1 MRLPSPLIRSG
12 EANNAVGNAVLAPS
26 RYNLARLIVN
36 FDSTPSFGKS
46 TNDFFLLTIS
56 VLMIHVSPLCIVQAS
71 TPNYNVI
78 ETDYDNFAIVYTCSD
93 KFGLAKSGQ
102 QRGLQTC

>member
-46 TNDFFLLTIS
+46 TKYFFLLTIS
-56 VLMIHVSPLCIVQAS
+56 ILMIHFS
-71 TPNYNVI
+71 TDTAEYIQRSSADSSSRSGLNSYPYN
-78 ETDYDNFAIVYTCSD
+78 
-93 KFGLAKSGQ
+93 
-102 QRGLQTC
+102 